1 MGLIEDFTSNEFT
14 ANEKTKVTKAYI
26 IIEGTIEKPYYGILY
41 HEVGKEYDNIGFGSY
56 CLDNVRQWKDEYLEI
71 VEEEER

>member
-26 IIEGTIEKPYYGILY
+26 IIEGTTEKPYYEILY
-41 HEVGKEYDNIGFGSY
+41 HEVGKNYDTIGFGSY
-56 CLDNVRQWKDEYLEI
+56 YLDNVRKWKDEYLEI